1 MRSTSGVFMALVLG
15 FWTVVYA
22 ADTPAPNF
30 SKDVAPILYKN
41 CVICHR
47 PGEIASSVPLLS
59 YEMARPWAKAI
70 KEKVLAREMPPWPAD
85 SNGKEKFRNDRRL
98 NQKDIDTL
106 VAWIN
111 AGAPKGNDTD
121 LPPLPKF
128 AQGWLHPKGRAPDL
142 IIAAPEVNVPAQGE
156 VPYLK
161 YLAKVPVSEDKWIVA
176 SQSRPGNPAV
186 VHHMA
191 ITEIVLED
199 GLTPANIGPIAQLFR
214 QIGAPSDPLGTRP
227 AITAPGDPA
236 VYDMLGVYTPGS
248 TIEMYPEGTGKL
260 LKAGKNLYIN
270 FNIHYQSTGKPEKD
284 QSMIALWF
292 LPGPPKFQMYRVPG
306 AGGTIIAN
314 GQEVLT
320 NARGERAE
328 GTNAAIPP
336 IPPFTGTYEVIGITA
351 YTEPVTIY
359 QLQPHAH
366 LRGKDFRYTIVYPD
380 GREETVLNVPKYDFR
395 WQLAYELET
404 PLKVAAGSKLV
415 VTAHYDNSVNNK
427 YNPAPEKNVYFRGG
441 QNQSWDEMFTPFVQY
456 TMDSRDL
463 AEPPGVAQTPP
474 QSASFQQTERR
485 EHNVLGIVGTVGCL
499 EQNSPGTWILTNASA
514 PLVSKT
520 QSTSSLALKAA
531 EGEPLGTRRYQL
543 LGASIFNPSLHQG
556 QKMAVKGILIQDT
569 RESRLNVTS
578 LQMVTASCGGN

>member
-1 MRSTSGVFMALVLG
+1 MFIALALG
-15 FWTVVYA
+15 FG
-22 ADTPAPNF
+22 PAGVGAGAVGPTF

-59 YEMARPWAKAI
+59 YETARPWAKAI
-70 KEKVLAREMPPWPAD
+70 REKVLAREMPPWPAD
-85 SNGKEKFRNDRRL
+85 PNTTEKFRNDRRL
-98 NQKDIDTL
+98 NQKDINTL

-111 AGAPKGNDTD
+111 AGAPRGNDAD
-121 LPPLPKF
+121 LPPMPKF
-128 AQGWLHPKGRAPDL
+128 GRGWLHPQGLAPDL
-142 IIAAPEVNVPAQGE
+142 VIAGPEFDVPARGE
-156 VPYLK
+156 VPYVK
-161 YLAKVPVSEDKWIVA
+161 YLVKVPVSEDKWIVA
-176 SQSRPGNPAV
+176 SQARPGNPAV

-191 ITEIVLED
+191 ITEIALED

-214 QIGAPSDPLGTRP
+214 QIGAPNDPLGTRP
-227 AITAPGDPA
+227 AVTAPGDPA

-284 QSMIALWF
+284 QSKIALWF

-314 GQEVLT
+314 GQELLSD
-320 NARGERAE
+320 ARGERAE
-328 GTNAAIPP
+328 GTSAAIPP
-336 IPPFTGTYEVIGITA
+336 IPPFAGNYEVVGITA
-351 YTEPVTIY
+351 YTEPITIY

-366 LRGKDFRYTIVYPD
+366 LRGKDFKYTIVYPN
-380 GREETVLNVPKYDFR
+380 GQEETVLSVPKYDFR
-395 WQLAYELET
+395 WQLAYEFET
-404 PLKVAAGSKLV
+404 PLKLPAGSKLV

-456 TMDSRDL
+456 TMD
-463 AEPPGVAQTPP
+463 
-474 QSASFQQTERR
+474 RR
-485 EHNVLGIVGTVGCL
+485 ELTKPPDAAQLPRKTATSQQQGGREQSVLDIVGAVGCL
-499 EQNSPGTWILTNASA
+499 EQNSPGKWMLTNASA
-514 PLVSKT
+514 PVVSRT

-531 EGEPLGTRRYQL
+531 EAEALGTGRYQL
-543 LGASIFNPSLHQG
+543 RGTSVFSPSIHQR
-556 QKMAVKGILIQDT
+556 QKMALKGILIQDPK
-569 RESRLNVTS
+569 ESRLNVTS
-578 LQMVTASCGGN
+578 FQMVAASCGGD